1 MKKKTVLLLCSAA
14 MTLAMAGSA
23 LAGET
28 VPEETAETLA
38 AEETD
43 VQIDNGI
50 RIWQGYLDGTACTFR
65 LDTEN
70 ATAGIAKTLEDG
82 TLDMITGSYVIDDA
96 GTLTVTAE
104 DGTTQSWNASTVS
117 SCQITASSDAGEF
130 TLARADS
137 SLEENVN
144 DYAWYAGLSAEGDA
158 YTYGISLDCTQ
169 MIFGFYTVGD
179 ETIYETKFNLTQTDG
194 GDGTISA
201 IATDEEGNAYTFSY
215 EPIDDSALHVNITLN
230 NETIEASAVEA
241 RLFDG
246 YTEEG
251 AE

>member
-23 LAGET
+23 LAEET
-28 VPEETAETLA
+28 VPAETAETPA
-38 AEETD
+38 AEEID
-43 VQIDNGI
+43 VQADNGI

-65 LDTEN
+65 LDSEN
-70 ATAGIAKTLEDG
+70 ETAGIAKTLEDG

-96 GTLTVTAE
+96 GTLTVTAQ

-117 SCQITASSDAGEF
+117 SCQINVSSDAGEI

-137 SLEENVN
+137 NLEENIN
-144 DYAWYAGLSAEGDA
+144 DYAWYTGLSAEGDA
-158 YTYGISLDCTQ
+158 YTYGISLDCTK

-179 ETIYETKFNLTQTDG
+179 ETIYETKFDLTQTGG

-201 IATDEEGNAYTFSY
+201 IATDEEGNAYAFSY

-230 NETIEASAVEA
+230 DETIEASAVEA
-241 RLFDG
+241 RVFDG
-246 YTEEG
+246 Y
-251 AE
+251 AEASAE